1 MFKDAFIIF
10 KKEMKNVI
18 KDKAS
23 IFSLFILPLIIIPA
37 IFITIGTFTEKQ
49 QTETRETVYSINLEN
64 QDPRF
69 EDILKN
75 YISYNE
81 VNGEDSLKV
90 VFPENSKE
98 GMVKIY
104 YDSTSQKLS
113 YAAGQIEAAINQY
126 EKVLGEKLLN
136 EKGLSY
142 KDLNFYDTSRIDLA
156 PKDAQDSQFLAMMIP
171 YMLVIYIFAGSLNIG
186 LDTTAGEKER
196 GSLASILVNQV
207 SRSSIALGKIMYV
220 ITVGLMN
227 SLVTFL
233 ALVISFSFNS
243 NILGADIMGGSAS
256 FFNLGSIFG
265 LLFTLLLMAGL
276 ASSIIVMLGSLAK
289 NLKQGSGFVMPIYI
303 IAIVIGIATM
313 NMDASADLYYY
324 LIPIVNNVLV
334 LKEIIMS
341 QFNLVN
347 FSLMIVSNLVLIS
360 IFVFITSKIFNTEKI
375 LNTI

>member
-23 IFSLFILPLIIIPA
+23 IFSLFILPLILIPA
-37 IFITIGTFTEKQ
+37 IFVTLGMFTEKQ
-49 QTETRETVYSINLEN
+49 ETETRETVYSIQLEN
-64 QDPRF
+64 HDERF
-69 EDILKN
+69 EELLAN
-75 YISYNE
+75 FISYEKSDNE
-81 VNGEDSLKV
+81 NSLRV
-90 VFPENSKE
+90 VFPEGNE
-98 GMVKIY
+98 GTVEIY

-113 YAAGQIEAAINQY
+113 YAANQIESAINQY
-126 EKVLGEKLLN
+126 EMILGESFLN
-136 EKGLSY
+136 KQGLSY
-142 KDLNFYDTSRIDLA
+142 NDLNFYDTSRVDLA
-156 PKDAQDSQFLAMMIP
+156 PEEAQDSQFLAMMIP

-207 SRSSIALGKIMYV
+207 SRTSIAFGKVMYV
-220 ITVGLMN
+220 ITIGLIN

-233 ALVISFSFNS
+233 ALVIAFSFNA
-243 NILGADIMGGSAS
+243 NVLGADIMGGSAS
-256 FFNLGSIFG
+256 FFDPSSVLG

-289 NLKQGSGFVMPIYI
+289 NLKQGSGYVMPIYI
-303 IAIVIGIATM
+303 LALVIGIATM
-313 NMDASADLYYY
+313 NMDASAEFYYY

-341 QFNLVN
+341 QFSMMN
-347 FSLMIVSNLVLIS
+347 FSLMVVSDLILIS

>member
-23 IFSLFILPLIIIPA
+23 IFSLFILPLILIPA
-37 IFITIGTFTEKQ
+37 IFITIGAFTEKQ
-49 QTETRETVYSINLEN
+49 ETETRETVYSIQLEN
-64 QDPRF
+64 QDQRF
-69 EDILKN
+69 EEILGN
-75 YISYNE
+75 YLSYNKSE
-81 VNGEDSLKV
+81 NEDTLKV
-90 VFPENSKE
+90 LFPEGNE
-98 GMVKIY
+98 ETVEIY

-113 YAAGQIEAAINQY
+113 FAAGQIEAAINHY
-126 EKVLGEKLLN
+126 ERLLGEQYLN
-136 EKGLSY
+136 EQGISY
-142 KDLNFYDTSRIDLA
+142 NDLDFYSTSRIDLA
-156 PKDAQDSQFLAMMIP
+156 PEEAQDSQFLAMMIP

-207 SRSSIALGKIMYV
+207 SRTSIALGKIMYV
-220 ITVGLMN
+220 ITIGLMN

-233 ALVISFSFNS
+233 ALLISFTFNS
-243 NILGADIMGGSAS
+243 EILGAEVMGGSAA
-256 FFNLGSIFG
+256 FFDVGSILG

-276 ASSIIVMLGSLAK
+276 ASSIIVMLGSMAK

-303 IAIVIGIATM
+303 LAIVIGLATM
-313 NMDASADLYYY
+313 NMDASAEFYYY
-324 LIPIVNNVLV
+324 LLPIINNVLV

-341 QFNLVN
+341 QFNMMN
-347 FSLMIVSNLVLIS
+347 FSLMVISDILLIS